1 MAAEAAAAAVRD
13 DVRRVVLP
21 GERERLRR
29 RPGDLERER
38 ERERERVWKPARFC
52 KDTENQEETQRSE
65 VRGQRTAGVAVLL
78 LNVSMTTLCNM
89 LRFQDFTK

>member
-1 MAAEAAAAAVRD
+1 MALSVMAAEATAAAVRD

-38 ERERERVWKPARFC
+38 ERERVWKPPRFC
-52 KDTENQEETQRSE
+52 KKTKKQEVTSQQS
-65 VRGQRTAGVAVLL
+65 
-78 LNVSMTTLCNM
+78 
-89 LRFQDFTK
+89 